1 MMKVSDFD
9 FQLPEDLIA
18 QQPCLR
24 RDCSRLLVLSRQT
37 GSIDHKHFYDLPE
50 MLRAGDFLVLND
62 TKVLPARLF
71 AAKDSGG
78 RLELLLLTPGP
89 EGTWH
94 CLVKPAR
101 RARAGTRLAFAG
113 GLQGEIVAEGE
124 QGQRTVRFSLTG
136 AALQRKL
143 EEIGQL
149 PLPPYIRQPLSEP
162 NRYQTVYASRPG
174 AVAAPTAGLHF
185 TDQIFARLKATGI
198 DWVFLTLHV
207 GLGTFRPVT
216 AETVQEHKM
225 HSEYYQTDAQ
235 AAAAV
240 NRAREEGRRVV
251 AVGTTVVRVLET
263 AAGDDG
269 LILPGSGWT
278 NIFIYPGYRFKAVD
292 ALLTNFHL
300 PRSTLLM
307 LVSAF
312 AGRELVLQAYHEA
325 VARKYRFFSF
335 GDAMLIV

>member
-1 MMKVSDFD
+1 MKVSDFD

-18 QQPCLR
+18 QQPCQK
-24 RDCSRLLVLSRQT
+24 RDCSRLLILSRRT
-37 GSIDHKHFYDLPE
+37 GTIEHKYFYHLPE
-50 MLRAGDFLVLND
+50 LLRAGDLLVLND

-78 RLELLLLTPGP
+78 RLELLLLTPGA
-89 EGTWH
+89 EETWH

-101 RARAGTRLAFAG
+101 RARVGTRLTFAG
-113 GLQGEIVAEGE
+113 GLQGEIVAAGE
-124 QGQRTVRFSLTG
+124 QGQRTVRFSLAG
-136 AALQRKL
+136 AELQKKI

-149 PLPPYIRQPLSEP
+149 PLPPYIRRPLAEP
-162 NRYQTVYASRPG
+162 DRYQTVYAARPG

-185 TDQIFARLKATGI
+185 TDQVFARLKARGI
-198 DWVFLTLHV
+198 DRVFLTLHV

-216 AETVQEHKM
+216 AETVEEHRM
-225 HSEYYQTDAQ
+225 HSEYYQIDAQ

-240 NRAREEGRRVV
+240 NRARAEGRRVV
-251 AVGTTVVRVLET
+251 AVGTTAVRVLET

-269 LILPGSGWT
+269 LVRPGSGWT
-278 NIFIYPGYRFKAVD
+278 DIFIYPGYSFKAVD

-312 AGRELVLQAYHEA
+312 AGRELVLQAYQEA
-325 VARKYRFFSF
+325 IARKYRFFSF